1 MTGSLVCRGCA
12 TTHSI
17 DERFCPRCKM
27 PLVYSPDLAA
37 GGRPITEQHERAR
50 KVQPQYGEG
59 PLVKVGW
66 AANQPEAELIAGLL
80 LEEGIP
86 SVIQRNGGFDVPDF
100 LAAGPR
106 DVLVAESG
114 AEAAREILA
123 EQRPTGESQLPPR
136 TGTRPEWVQALS
148 WTMVVVLVATA
159 VVALLAPLID

>member
-1 MTGSLVCRGCA
+1 MAGSLVCRGCA
-12 TTHSI
+12 TTHPI
-17 DERFCPRCKM
+17 TERFCPRCGM
-27 PLVYSPDLAA
+27 PLVYSPDYEA

-50 KVQPQYGEG
+50 KVSPQYGEG

-66 AANQPEAELIAGLL
+66 APNQAEAEMIAGLL

-86 SVIQRNGGFDVPDF
+86 SVIRRNGGFDVPDF

-106 DVLVAESG
+106 DVMVAESG
-114 AEAAREILA
+114 AELARELLA
-123 EQRPTGESQLPPR
+123 EQRPTRESELPPR

-148 WTMVVVLVATA
+148 WTMVVILVATA